1 MKKEILFILFIEII
15 IIELNLM
22 IYLIIFFYK
31 LYIR

>member
-1 MKKEILFILFIEII
+1 MKKEILFILLIEII